1 MPRHYTNDKMFLQE
15 MKKIVSNASCSKFI
29 ALHHFTT
36 MSGLLILTFGVK
48 HLLASKKELLT
59 WRPQLSV
66 HDPVSV
72 ITPSV

>member
-1 MPRHYTNDKMFLQE
+1 MQE
-15 MKKIVSNASCSKFI
+15 MKQIVSIASCSKFI

-36 MSGLLILTFGVK
+36 MSGLLTLTSGVK

-72 ITPSV
+72 ITSFV